1 METEEDGIKTF
12 YKTPEERAKVFQ
24 KVFFPEPPLADL
36 SDIPDAEY
44 PQDIEFP
51 AIKE

>member
-24 KVFFPEPPLADL
+24 KVFFPEPLPIDL
-36 SDIPDAEY
+36 SNILDTEY
-44 PQDIEFP
+44 P
-51 AIKE
+51 